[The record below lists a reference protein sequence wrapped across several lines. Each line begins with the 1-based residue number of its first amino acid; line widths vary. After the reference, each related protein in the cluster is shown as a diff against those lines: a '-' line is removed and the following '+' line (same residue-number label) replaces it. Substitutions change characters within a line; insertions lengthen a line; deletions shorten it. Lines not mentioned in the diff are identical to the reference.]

1 MPPSLLSSASSAPV
15 PEVRTC
21 HLCLLEDPSV
31 GCISG
36 SEKCTIS
43 NSSPCMVITIY
54 YGEFKTEEGAA
65 GGIVHCLV
73 SSLLL
78 DEGHLGPGAQE
89 GGRRILEGGVRC
101 SEGPAKL
108 IF

>member
-1 MPPSLLSSASSAPV
+1 MPPCLLSSASSAPV

-65 GGIVHCLV
+65 GGTVHCLV
-73 SSLLL
+73 SSLL
-78 DEGHLGPGAQE
+78 DEGCLGPGVQK
-89 GGRRILEGGVRC
+89 GGKRILKGGIWC
-101 SEGPAKL
+101 SEEPAKL